1 MLSPGDSH
9 MLRRR
14 MILAVLVVLGCVVS
28 AAGAQSGRWELLGA
42 RTITDRAD
50 HEMVKLGEAKG
61 DFTAVKLEVQ
71 RRAVTFRR
79 VVIKFRNGDDQ
90 KVELRETIGANG
102 ESRVIDI
109 EGSDRVI
116 RSIDFWY
123 EAQSLGRGGQ
133 ATVRVLGRN

>member
-1 MLSPGDSH
+1 

-14 MILAVLVVLGCVVS
+14 TILAAIVVLACAVS
-28 AAGAQSGRWELLGA
+28 AMADQSGRWELLGS
-42 RTITDRAD
+42 RTVTDRAD
-50 HEMVKLGEAKG
+50 RDSVKVGGDKG
-61 DFTAVKLEVQ
+61 NFTAIKLEVQ
-71 RRAVTFRR
+71 RRAVRFQR
-79 VVIKFRNGDDQ
+79 VVIRFRNGDDQ
-90 KVELRETIGANG
+90 KVELRDTIGANG

-109 EGSDRVI
+109 DGRDRVI